1 MYGTGYKLDLNHDL
15 TFNAHNCECHSIGSM
30 FRVLGMYNFGRSL
43 EFINATMEE
52 IFMLKSTS
60 KKFLDESSR
69 EETVCCD
76 LMSFGKLL
84 FLCRANFA

>member
-1 MYGTGYKLDLNHDL
+1 
-15 TFNAHNCECHSIGSM
+15 M

-69 EETVCCD
+69 EETM
-76 LMSFGKLL
+76 L
-84 FLCRANFA
+84 